1 MKQWKDL
8 NQKQK
13 SRIILGYGK
22 KKEKEY
28 KKRIPDRVT
37 SLEIKV
43 MDLQNDIKKILGE
56 LERLHES
63 IDF

>member
-1 MKQWKDL
+1 MKQWNDL
-8 NQKQK
+8 TEKQK
-13 SRIILGYGK
+13 NKIILGYGK

-28 KKRIPDRVT
+28 KKTVPDRVT

-43 MDLQNDIKKILGE
+43 MDLQQDIKKILGE